1 MAAPTTC
8 GGRSLA
14 GADMA
19 DPARAAAST
28 APGPVLAVHDLT
40 VAIGPRAVVDG
51 VSFAL
56 GPGETLALVGESGC
70 GKSLTALAL
79 LQLLPGAARLAG
91 GTIGFEGADLARLDE
106 ARMRE
111 IRGNRAS
118 IIFQDPLSSLDPLM
132 TVGDQLVEGILA
144 HRAVGRAAARAEALA
159 MLRAVGIAEAERR
172 LAQYPFELSG
182 GMCQRVMIA
191 IALAARPAVLIADEP
206 TTALDVTIQA
216 QILDLMKALRRE
228 SGTSI
233 LLITHDMG
241 VVADMAD
248 RVAVMYAGRIVETGP
263 TDAIFASPR
272 HPYTHLLLRSVPRLD
287 DRPKTPMAVIEGSVP
302 AHGDWP
308 PGCRFAPRCPLAV
321 ERCVVQPPLDPVAPA
336 RAAACWRH
344 EAVPTIGTAAGA
356 S

>member
-1 MAAPTTC
+1 MA
-8 GGRSLA
+8 
-14 GADMA
+14 
-19 DPARAAAST
+19 T
-28 APGPVLAVHDLT
+28 APRLSPQPATVLAVRDLT
-40 VAIGPRAVVDG
+40 VAIGARAVVDG
-51 VSFAL
+51 VSFEL
-56 GPGETLALVGESGC
+56 RTGETLALVGESGC

-79 LQLLPGAARLAG
+79 LQLLPGAAQLKG
-91 GTIGFEGADLARLDE
+91 GTVAFEGADLARLPE
-106 ARMRE
+106 PAMRK

-118 IIFQDPLSSLDPLM
+118 LIFQDPLSSLDPLM

-144 HRAVGRAAARAEALA
+144 HRDLSRSDARAEALA

-216 QILDLMKALRRE
+216 QILDLMKGLRRE

-241 VVADMAD
+241 VVAEMAD

-272 HPYTHLLLRSVPRLD
+272 HPYTHLLLKSVPRLD
-287 DRPKTPMAVIEGSVP
+287 DRPKTAMAVIEGSVP

-308 PGCRFAPRCPLAV
+308 AGCRFAPRCPLAV
-321 ERCVVQPPLDPVAPA
+321 ERCASPPPLAAVGAD
-336 RAAACWRH
+336 RAAACWRPDD
-344 EAVPTIGTAAGA
+344 VA
-356 S
+356 SIAP